1 MTSLKQTLAMLAAIC
16 LISVLFTAC
25 GKKTSDDPDPD
36 GSSTTSTSYQP
47 LSVNSNWTYLTDY
60 PTADNVVLTATASTQ
75 TFNKKA
81 YTVVQAK
88 GAKLGTQNQYFYNA
102 NHLYNYR
109 VPVDGLGTI
118 DFTYLN
124 DNAAANATWT
134 ANVTD
139 DGTLNGIP
147 ARMTGTIAEKD
158 VTKTVSGKKYTDVIH
173 TTVLLQYQLIAPT
186 YTTLATYD
194 FYVAKG
200 IGIVEMDSNT
210 YGVTSTLKLQ
220 SYQIK

>member
-1 MTSLKQTLAMLAAIC
+1 MTPLKQTLATLATIC
-16 LISVLFTAC
+16 LISVLFTSC
-25 GKKTSDDPDPD
+25 GKNTTDDPGPD
-36 GSSTTSTSYQP
+36 DNNTNSASYQP
-47 LSVNSNWTYLTDY
+47 LTVNSTWTYVTDY
-60 PTADNVVLTATASTQ
+60 PTPDNVVLTATASTQ
-75 TFNKKA
+75 TYNKKA
-81 YTVVQAK
+81 YTIVQAK
-88 GAKLGTQNQYFYNA
+88 GTKLGTQNQYFYNA

-109 VPVDGLGTI
+109 VPVDGLGSI

-124 DNAAANATWT
+124 DNAAVNATWT

-139 DGTLNGIP
+139 DGTLSGIP
-147 ARMTGTIAEKD
+147 ARMTGTLIEKGIS
-158 VTKTVSGKKYTDVIH
+158 KTVSGKKYTDVIH
-173 TTVLLQYQLIAPT
+173 TTVLLQYDIAST

-210 YGVTSTLKLQ
+210 YGITSTLKLQ

>member
-1 MTSLKQTLAMLAAIC
+1 MIPLKKTWATLVVIC
-16 LISVLFTAC
+16 LISVLFTSC
-25 GKKTSDDPDPD
+25 GKNSSDDPDPND
-36 GSSTTSTSYQP
+36 SQTASTSYQP
-47 LSVNSNWTYLTDY
+47 LTVNSTWTYLTDY

-75 TFNKKA
+75 TYNNKA

-88 GAKLGTQNQYFYNA
+88 GAKLGSQNQYFYNA

-109 VPVDGLGTI
+109 VPVDGMGTI

-124 DNAAANATWT
+124 DNAAVNATWK

-147 ARMTGTIAEKD
+147 AQMTGTITEKGI
-158 VTKTVSGKKYTDVIH
+158 TKTVSGKQYTDVIH
-173 TTVLLQYQLIAPT
+173 TTILLQYNIAST
-186 YTTLATYD
+186 YTTFATYD

-200 IGIVEMDSNT
+200 IGIIEMDSST
-210 YGVTSTLKLQ
+210 FGLTSTLKLQ